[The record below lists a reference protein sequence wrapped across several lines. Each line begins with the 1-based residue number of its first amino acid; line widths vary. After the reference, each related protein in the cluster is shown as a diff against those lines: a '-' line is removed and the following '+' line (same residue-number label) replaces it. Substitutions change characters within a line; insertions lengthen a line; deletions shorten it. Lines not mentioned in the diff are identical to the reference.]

1 MGAIFFDADG
11 DRDLDL
17 YVVSGGNEFEKTDP
31 ALKDRLYINS
41 GKGNFFKSKNNLPDF
56 TSSGSV
62 VKAYDFD
69 YDGDQDLFVGE
80 GCCPTNILLLL
91 IVTFGKQR

>member
-1 MGAIFFDADG
+1 MN
-11 DRDLDL
+11 L
-17 YVVSGGNEFEKTDP
+17 KKDP

-69 YDGDQDLFVGE
+69 YDGDQDLFVGGRVLPNE
-80 GCCPTNILLLL
+80 YPLLL
-91 IVTFGKQR
+91 IVTFWKTTVKEFLKTSQMRKLQD